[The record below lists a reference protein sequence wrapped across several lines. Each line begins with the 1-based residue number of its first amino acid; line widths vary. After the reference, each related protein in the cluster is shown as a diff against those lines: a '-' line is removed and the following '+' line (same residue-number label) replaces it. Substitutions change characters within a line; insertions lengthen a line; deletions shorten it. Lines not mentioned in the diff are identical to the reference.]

1 MHGLVLWAIASILN
15 DRIAIATV
23 FMVMAINFK
32 QMALYFA
39 LPFGV
44 FALAKLWSRHQG
56 NYFKIGIS
64 IIGLLMIFVLT
75 NLLIWSRFILIGGPE
90 TIQDI
95 LFRIF
100 PVRRGIFE
108 GKVATFWCMVNHCG
122 LKFLKV
128 N

>member
-1 MHGLVLWAIASILN
+1 MVL
-15 DRIAIATV
+15 
-23 FMVMAINFK
+23 AINFK

-44 FALAKLWSRHQG
+44 YALAKLWQRHQG
-56 NYFKIGIS
+56 NLLKVSLS
-64 IIGLLMIFVLT
+64 IIGLLVVFALT
-75 NLLIWSRFILIGGPE
+75 MTIIWSPFIYHGGE
-90 TIQDI
+90 KTVHDI
-95 LFRIF
+95 LYRVF